1 MQTPEQYIEQ
11 IGQNARAAALVW
23 GVADAARKNAV
34 LKELSAR
41 IRSGVEKIIAANQ
54 KDLDAGKAA
63 GLSAA
68 LIDRLTLNPERIEKM
83 AQRVDQVAALPDPV
97 GEQLE
102 RVVRPNGLVIRKV
115 RVPIGVIGVIYES
128 RPNVTVDC
136 AALCLKSG
144 NAAIL
149 RGGKEAIHSN
159 AILAQLI
166 RESLQ
171 ACGETP
177 DAVQWINTPDR
188 AVMAAMLKADQYIHC
203 IIPRGGEGL
212 IRFVAENAR
221 MPVIKHYNGVC
232 SLYLDKDADAAMSV
246 QIALNAKT
254 QRPGVCNAI
263 ENLVVHEDAAQT
275 LLPVV
280 AQALVEKNVQL
291 RADERAAAILKAA
304 ALPFV
309 PAQEAD
315 WGTEYLDLVLS
326 VKIADSLEEAV
337 AFINRYDSAHSEA
350 IVTNNPEAARIFQT
364 TVDAAAVFWNA
375 STRFNDGFEFGLG
388 AEIGISTDRLHA
400 RGPVGLRELCSY
412 KYLVDG
418 TGQVR
423 N

>member
-177 DAVQWINTPDR
+177 DAVQWMYWS
-188 AVMAAMLKADQYIHC
+188 ALSMAARASSALSPKTRAC
-203 IIPRGGEGL
+203 PSSSTTTACARCTSTKTPTPR
-212 IRFVAENAR
+212 
-221 MPVIKHYNGVC
+221 
-232 SLYLDKDADAAMSV
+232 
-246 QIALNAKT
+246 
-254 QRPGVCNAI
+254 
-263 ENLVVHEDAAQT
+263 
-275 LLPVV
+275 
-280 AQALVEKNVQL
+280 
-291 RADERAAAILKAA
+291 
-304 ALPFV
+304 
-309 PAQEAD
+309 
-315 WGTEYLDLVLS
+315 
-326 VKIADSLEEAV
+326 
-337 AFINRYDSAHSEA
+337 
-350 IVTNNPEAARIFQT
+350 
-364 TVDAAAVFWNA
+364 
-375 STRFNDGFEFGLG
+375 
-388 AEIGISTDRLHA
+388 
-400 RGPVGLRELCSY
+400 
-412 KYLVDG
+412 
-418 TGQVR
+418 
-423 N
+423 